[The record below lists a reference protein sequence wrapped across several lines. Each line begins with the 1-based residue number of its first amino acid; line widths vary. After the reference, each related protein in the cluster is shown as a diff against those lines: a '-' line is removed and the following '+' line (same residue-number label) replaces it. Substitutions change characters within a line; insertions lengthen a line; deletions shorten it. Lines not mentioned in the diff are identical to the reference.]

1 MIRQVAALAMVACLL
16 AAPAVAFPVSG
27 DQTALPPG
35 TDLAEEAPDQPRELF
50 HSDAIGGH
58 RSYLVELGD
67 MAFSAPSLLGEVAR
81 RAGIS
86 CDTCHVN
93 GANNAQLF
101 VPRLSTRP
109 GNFDVTNGLF
119 NPKADN
125 GILDP
130 FTIPSLRGARDLA
143 PYGHEGRQASLRDFV
158 RNVIVNEFGGREPS
172 PAILD
177 GLVTYMLDIDFIP
190 NPHLGP
196 GGTLAPGATDS
207 EKRGEALFSKPFPRD
222 PSLNCASC
230 HRPSAAFVDHTQ
242 HDVGSGGVFKTPT
255 LMNADS
261 NAPYFHDGRYDNYA
275 QVVSY
280 FDSFY
285 ALDLS
290 TQDQR
295 DLVAYLD
302 AVGDGDHVDEPIT
315 IATRLA
321 ELTHF
326 ATVLDTALPAHD
338 LEVIVL
344 AVDTIGGELRDLTE
358 SFPERKDT
366 SIAGGREERG
376 KARLA
381 LKEAV
386 LLLRRIELSAS
397 AGIFDAAI
405 GELADYRKAMAAAE
419 PLLHAAEPW
428 SLFNP
433 TNRVAHYAAL
443 RDVLQA
449 AEKPSR

>member
-1 MIRQVAALAMVACLL
+1 MIRHAVGLALASWLL
-16 AAPAVAFPVSG
+16 AAPAFAFPVSG

-35 TDLAEEAPDQPRELF
+35 SDLAEEAPDQPRELF
-50 HSDAIGGH
+50 NSDTIGGH

-93 GANNAQLF
+93 GANNPQLF

-130 FTIPSLRGARDLA
+130 VTIPSLRGARYLA
-143 PYGHEGRQASLRDFV
+143 PYGHDGRQASLRDFV
-158 RNVIVNEFGGREPS
+158 RNVIVNEFAGAEPS
-172 PAILD
+172 PEILD
-177 GLVTYMLDIDFIP
+177 GLVAYIQSIDFIP
-190 NPHLGP
+190 NPRLRA
-196 GGTLAPGATDS
+196 GGTLTPGARDA
-207 EKRGEALFSKPFPRD
+207 EKRGETLFSKPFPRD
-222 PSLNCASC
+222 ANLNCASC
-230 HRPSAAFVDHTQ
+230 HRPDAGFVDHIQ
-242 HDVGSGGVFKTPT
+242 HDVGSGGFFKTPT
-255 LMNADS
+255 LMNANS

-280 FDSFY
+280 FDGFY

-302 AVGDGDHVDEPIT
+302 AVGDGDHADELIT
-315 IATRLA
+315 IATRLG
-321 ELTHF
+321 ELQHF
-326 ATVLDTALPAHD
+326 VTVLDRALPSHD
-338 LEVIVL
+338 LEVIAL

-366 SIAGGREERG
+366 SVPGGKEERG
-376 KARLA
+376 NARVA

-397 AGIFDAAI
+397 AGNFEAAI
-405 GELADYRKAMAAAE
+405 GELADYRKAMIAAE

-428 SLFNP
+428 SLFDP
-433 TNRVAHYAAL
+433 TNRTAHYAAL
-443 RDVLQA
+443 REMFQA
-449 AEKPSR
+449 AEKQPP